1 MHTLHTL
8 WVQPSM
14 EQYMNKF
21 TIPNVKFSASIMVL
35 DCYKWKSWQGKP
47 LLSAQVNVTM
57 NGERYKCSWS

>member
-21 TIPNVKFSASIMVL
+21 TIPTVKHSASVMVL
-35 DCYKWKSWQGKP
+35 DCYKWKSWQGTP
-47 LLSAQVNVTM
+47 VRSAQ
-57 NGERYKCSWS
+57 ERDHEW